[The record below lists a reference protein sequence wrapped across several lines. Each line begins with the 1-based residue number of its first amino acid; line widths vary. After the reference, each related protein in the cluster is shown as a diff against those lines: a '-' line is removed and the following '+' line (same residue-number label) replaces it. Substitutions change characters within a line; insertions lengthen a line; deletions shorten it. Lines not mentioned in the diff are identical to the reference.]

1 MVFLKEE
8 KISSKLT
15 TFVITLLKFD
25 LSHSKWRKLKSCCS
39 EFCIM
44 GIETA
49 IVLNPVFAA
58 RVLVT
63 AESTPPETPITR
75 VTG

>member
-1 MVFLKEE
+1 
-8 KISSKLT
+8 
-15 TFVITLLKFD
+15 
-25 LSHSKWRKLKSCCS
+25 
-39 EFCIM
+39 M